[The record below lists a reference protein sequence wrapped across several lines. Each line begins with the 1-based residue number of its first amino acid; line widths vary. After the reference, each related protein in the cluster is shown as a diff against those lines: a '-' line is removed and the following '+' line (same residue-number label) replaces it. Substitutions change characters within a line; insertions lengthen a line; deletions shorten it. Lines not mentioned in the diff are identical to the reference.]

1 MKDIISIN
9 NIMSIKSIDNTEL
22 EAICKVNKD
31 IYEYGITISKQD
43 AKEMIITKKESLKKN
58 GRVEFKGSIINEI
71 IKKFVSSPYI
81 YKSNYKDIFC
91 ELIEIFYEYK
101 NETMEVIGDEELIDA
116 MASYFNN
123 YCHGSLELLEG
134 KVLYKIAENVRMG
147 NNNPLDIF
155 DNKDEEDDYF

>member
-71 IKKFVSSPYI
+71 IKKFVSLHRYSSE
-81 YKSNYKDIFC
+81 KMC
-91 ELIEIFYEYK
+91 
-101 NETMEVIGDEELIDA
+101 
-116 MASYFNN
+116 
-123 YCHGSLELLEG
+123 
-134 KVLYKIAENVRMG
+134 
-147 NNNPLDIF
+147 
-155 DNKDEEDDYF
+155 

>member
-9 NIMSIKSIDNTEL
+9 NIMSVKSIDNKEV
-22 EAICKVNKD
+22 EAICNVNKD

-43 AKEMIITKKESLKKN
+43 AKEIIITKRESLKKN
-58 GRVEFKGSIINEI
+58 GRVEFKESIINEI
-71 IKKFVSSPYI
+71 IKKFSSSPFV
-81 YKSNYKDIFC
+81 YKSNYKNIFC
-91 ELIEIFYEYK
+91 ELVEIFYEYK

-123 YCHGSLELLEG
+123 YCQGSLELLEG

-147 NNNPLDIF
+147 NDNPLDIF
-155 DNKDEEDDYF
+155 DNKDKKDD